1 MRKIILFLVFAFI
14 ITGCTDTPT
23 GNVVKNI
30 DTAGQG
36 SAQSDAAVEPSE
48 KCSFKEIESEFKFS
62 RLAPTIIFDGTTFGA
77 KITNQENKDLIF
89 NIKVDILP
97 NGDKNLMI
105 SNSEDILI
113 EANTEFDGYILFS
126 EYELKESD
134 KWFMK
139 IMPQE
144 EVC

>member
-1 MRKIILFLVFAFI
+1 MKKIILFLVFAIFI
-14 ITGCTDTPT
+14 IGCSDTPT
-23 GNVVKNI
+23 GNVVKDVN
-30 DTAGQG
+30 AVGQEE
-36 SAQSDAAVEPSE
+36 SAVIPSD
-48 KCSFKEIESEFKFS
+48 KCSFKEIDGEFRFS

-77 KITNQENKDLIF
+77 KITNQESRDLIF
-89 NIKVDILP
+89 NIRVDILP

-126 EYELKESD
+126 DYELKESD

-139 IMPQE
+139 ILPQE